1 MTVPQTAIGDTTE
14 LASRLRLGVTRL
26 ARRLRQE
33 ADTGI
38 TPSLLTALATIERDG
53 PLTIGDLSAAEHVQ
67 PPTMTRIVG
76 ALVEAGLATRDPD
89 AEDRRVAW
97 VHATPEGSRLIRRS
111 RSRKDAYLAKRLRD
125 LEPEELTVLDRAAEI
140 LERLVG
146 GGR

>member
-1 MTVPQTAIGDTTE
+1 MTSPRTVAADTTE

-33 ADTGI
+33 ADAGI
-38 TPSLLTALATIERDG
+38 SPSLLTALSTIERDG

-89 AEDRRVAW
+89 SEDRRVAW
-97 VHATPEGSRLIRRS
+97 VRATPEGSRLIRRS
-111 RSRKDAYLAKRLRD
+111 RSRKDVYLAKRLQD
-125 LEPEELTVLDRAAEI
+125 LGPEELEVLDEAAGI

-146 GGR
+146 SGR